1 MSSLEVPGYFKGT
14 DIAAFV
20 VVVVL
25 VLPVN
30 FNLYLNDSESAML
43 PFGSSTQY
51 CQNFLDMLKKLSLY
65 SNKLYTGL
73 TTSKIS
79 TISTFVLSVSP
90 MELVNGVQFLN
101 ITHLSCL
108 SSPLTAVMAFLTSL
122 YGRL

>member
-20 VVVVL
+20 VAVVL

-79 TISTFVLSVSP
+79 AISTFVLSVSP

-101 ITHLSCL
+101 ITHLSRL